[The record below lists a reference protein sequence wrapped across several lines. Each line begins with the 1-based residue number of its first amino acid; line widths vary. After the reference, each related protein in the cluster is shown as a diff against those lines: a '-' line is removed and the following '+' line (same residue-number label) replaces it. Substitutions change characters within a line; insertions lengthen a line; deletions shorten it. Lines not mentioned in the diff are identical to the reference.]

1 MAGLN
6 FDITAN
12 NSDFLKKT
20 EEIKKGIREAA
31 RIIEEEGKR
40 LEGFDS
46 EVLKM
51 CTNLNKYFDS
61 LLDKIEVMASMLQIG
76 KVELSAPS
84 VKSDGVSV
92 QQLDELRSKN
102 AELTAELEK
111 QREEI
116 RTQQEEWN
124 KLATAIKSNNVT
136 AIEQYKQAT
145 NSSSDSV
152 KKAKVELKDL
162 TKDLNENIK
171 YYDKLASQIAS
182 YKSILDRL
190 YTAKGKGLTRVQ
202 IGDGATALISSELE
216 RFKPQLDDVIQKS
229 KEIASQISEQRKR
242 QTELNTVIEQGNAK
256 HLRTRTLIMDAREQ
270 LIQMRASGMQN
281 TIQYQQAGEELGKMR
296 LQMKLV
302 NAEMEFLANP
312 NKGLATLKA
321 GLSGAATSASLVVGV
336 MGLFNDK
343 SEKMAEL
350 QTKIQS
356 LMGIVVGLEG
366 TYGMLKKSNTVMLAI
381 ENVRRKAIIASM
393 ALENKAKA
401 TNIALTRSEVT
412 AQKAFNLVA
421 KANPYV
427 LLFTAIATV
436 VGGVWLL
443 IDANKRARKELEEFN
458 KSVAET
464 AVTPIAKVEE
474 LSIKWNRLGDN
485 LVAKKKFIEDNK
497 KAFNE
502 LGLSILDVVD
512 AENLLNNN
520 KCAFISAMIERAK
533 AAQYIK
539 QQEENIRA
547 LVEAE
552 RNIEATKKLKF
563 EDFSSGGIYISAE
576 ERKNSAI
583 AAAQYKYDEI
593 AKKIKEG
600 YALAAK
606 SEEEGSKILDNAR
619 IKSTKNAENLV
630 DDYTYKMMTGL
641 DRGKNNFDSFAK
653 NISKGYESLLDKMKD
668 NTTTFSQKISALF
681 SSFFSPDKIIEEGR
695 LTIGERITQLKSDY
709 VNAQNQLK
717 VLRKYNSKATQKEIN
732 DAETEVNKI
741 AGIYKKITG
750 KEINNPKEHNSIVD
764 QQKKISELLD
774 KQKLERKRRD
784 EDLENQNI
792 QSYIDTIAEGAD
804 KIRRQR
810 DLDNKKEI
818 QDLERQREDYI
829 RTEIELQ
836 QKAFDEQENLRAK
849 QRKDYEKQTF
859 DATAVK
865 VDTSAF
871 DSIIG
876 NEQKRQAIDWYKP
889 LLKQYQ
895 SYADQRLAIEKQFND
910 DITLLRKAR
919 EKAEK
924 AGDTNEVSKIDRSIA
939 KAISD
944 KGKELMQHDFD
955 ILKKSPE
962 YVRAF
967 EDLKNTSSETL
978 KSLLDQLEK
987 VKRAAATVLNPE
999 ELREYTS
1006 TIQQIIDELDNRN
1019 PFQALADN
1027 LKTLQQA
1034 EKELVEAKKT
1044 LDKVNSGEKVA
1055 SGTTLNKK
1063 TGKIDTTYLSA
1074 AEALKRY
1081 NAAKDKSQKANNNFV
1096 KAEKTAKEKVDEL
1109 ANAVKG
1115 IGNSISGTSGEIIS
1129 LIGDVALFTTGT
1141 IDGITKVAKTGA
1153 DAMSAVEK
1161 ASVILGI
1168 ISAGIQLMQQL
1179 NSILPTADNQYEKFA
1194 EKVAEINKLTDAV
1207 NEYRIAALEAQQAE
1221 ANWFSEDNLNNLRD
1235 YKELHDEVAEAYKNK
1250 AEESQATYQNKSGG
1264 GWFTNS
1270 WNWFLDNT
1278 YGKIWG
1284 VDFARKYKEGQTA
1297 AVDNLRIETR
1307 SRKKGFLGS
1316 GIGGR
1321 SQETEDLVSWARS
1334 NGFGELFDNE
1344 GLINKEAANA
1354 ILNQYGDKLV
1364 GQTKETLE
1372 SLVELREKYDEYL
1385 EQLHEYVSSLYEPL
1399 VDNFVDSIWDWLD
1412 SGKDALASFKE
1423 YASDTF
1429 RDIANDMLKSIV
1441 LSKIFGEGENSYQ
1454 SKINK
1459 AYDDYAKG
1467 LIDEVELNR
1476 QVSKLTADLMK
1487 NAEEQLPAIQGM
1499 AENISNT
1506 IKDTAGID
1514 ITQSESASQSSSQK
1528 GFAAMSQDTGE
1539 ELNGRFTALQI
1550 SNEEIKNSMLS
1561 MLVSM
1566 NLISVTVGNNSITL
1580 TEIRNLAISS
1590 NSYLEDI
1597 AGYQKRIINEFGNKL
1612 DSINSGIKQF
1622 NSK

>member
-1 MAGLN
+1 
-6 FDITAN
+6 
-12 NSDFLKKT
+12 
-20 EEIKKGIREAA
+20 
-31 RIIEEEGKR
+31 
-40 LEGFDS
+40 
-46 EVLKM
+46 
-51 CTNLNKYFDS
+51 
-61 LLDKIEVMASMLQIG
+61 
-76 KVELSAPS
+76 
-84 VKSDGVSV
+84 
-92 QQLDELRSKN
+92 
-102 AELTAELEK
+102 
-111 QREEI
+111 
-116 RTQQEEWN
+116 
-124 KLATAIKSNNVT
+124 
-136 AIEQYKQAT
+136 
-145 NSSSDSV
+145 
-152 KKAKVELKDL
+152 
-162 TKDLNENIK
+162 
-171 YYDKLASQIAS
+171 
-182 YKSILDRL
+182 
-190 YTAKGKGLTRVQ
+190 
-202 IGDGATALISSELE
+202 
-216 RFKPQLDDVIQKS
+216 
-229 KEIASQISEQRKR
+229 
-242 QTELNTVIEQGNAK
+242 
-256 HLRTRTLIMDAREQ
+256 
-270 LIQMRASGMQN
+270 
-281 TIQYQQAGEELGKMR
+281 
-296 LQMKLV
+296 
-302 NAEMEFLANP
+302 
-312 NKGLATLKA
+312 
-321 GLSGAATSASLVVGV
+321 
-336 MGLFNDK
+336 
-343 SEKMAEL
+343 
-350 QTKIQS
+350 
-356 LMGIVVGLEG
+356 
-366 TYGMLKKSNTVMLAI
+366 
-381 ENVRRKAIIASM
+381 
-393 ALENKAKA
+393 
-401 TNIALTRSEVT
+401 
-412 AQKAFNLVA
+412 
-421 KANPYV
+421 
-427 LLFTAIATV
+427 
-436 VGGVWLL
+436 
-443 IDANKRARKELEEFN
+443 
-458 KSVAET
+458 
-464 AVTPIAKVEE
+464 
-474 LSIKWNRLGDN
+474 
-485 LVAKKKFIEDNK
+485 
-497 KAFNE
+497 
-502 LGLSILDVVD
+502 
-512 AENLLNNN
+512 
-520 KCAFISAMIERAK
+520 
-533 AAQYIK
+533 
-539 QQEENIRA
+539 
-547 LVEAE
+547 
-552 RNIEATKKLKF
+552 
-563 EDFSSGGIYISAE
+563 
-576 ERKNSAI
+576 
-583 AAAQYKYDEI
+583 
-593 AKKIKEG
+593 
-600 YALAAK
+600 
-606 SEEEGSKILDNAR
+606 
-619 IKSTKNAENLV
+619 
-630 DDYTYKMMTGL
+630 MTGL

-1459 AYDDYAKG
+1459 AYDDYAKR

>member
-1 MAGLN
+1 
-6 FDITAN
+6 
-12 NSDFLKKT
+12 
-20 EEIKKGIREAA
+20 
-31 RIIEEEGKR
+31 
-40 LEGFDS
+40 
-46 EVLKM
+46 
-51 CTNLNKYFDS
+51 
-61 LLDKIEVMASMLQIG
+61 
-76 KVELSAPS
+76 
-84 VKSDGVSV
+84 
-92 QQLDELRSKN
+92 
-102 AELTAELEK
+102 
-111 QREEI
+111 
-116 RTQQEEWN
+116 
-124 KLATAIKSNNVT
+124 
-136 AIEQYKQAT
+136 
-145 NSSSDSV
+145 
-152 KKAKVELKDL
+152 
-162 TKDLNENIK
+162 
-171 YYDKLASQIAS
+171 
-182 YKSILDRL
+182 
-190 YTAKGKGLTRVQ
+190 
-202 IGDGATALISSELE
+202 
-216 RFKPQLDDVIQKS
+216 
-229 KEIASQISEQRKR
+229 
-242 QTELNTVIEQGNAK
+242 
-256 HLRTRTLIMDAREQ
+256 
-270 LIQMRASGMQN
+270 
-281 TIQYQQAGEELGKMR
+281 
-296 LQMKLV
+296 
-302 NAEMEFLANP
+302 
-312 NKGLATLKA
+312 
-321 GLSGAATSASLVVGV
+321 
-336 MGLFNDK
+336 
-343 SEKMAEL
+343 
-350 QTKIQS
+350 
-356 LMGIVVGLEG
+356 
-366 TYGMLKKSNTVMLAI
+366 
-381 ENVRRKAIIASM
+381 
-393 ALENKAKA
+393 
-401 TNIALTRSEVT
+401 
-412 AQKAFNLVA
+412 
-421 KANPYV
+421 
-427 LLFTAIATV
+427 
-436 VGGVWLL
+436 
-443 IDANKRARKELEEFN
+443 
-458 KSVAET
+458 
-464 AVTPIAKVEE
+464 
-474 LSIKWNRLGDN
+474 
-485 LVAKKKFIEDNK
+485 
-497 KAFNE
+497 
-502 LGLSILDVVD
+502 
-512 AENLLNNN
+512 
-520 KCAFISAMIERAK
+520 
-533 AAQYIK
+533 
-539 QQEENIRA
+539 
-547 LVEAE
+547 
-552 RNIEATKKLKF
+552 
-563 EDFSSGGIYISAE
+563 
-576 ERKNSAI
+576 
-583 AAAQYKYDEI
+583 
-593 AKKIKEG
+593 
-600 YALAAK
+600 
-606 SEEEGSKILDNAR
+606 
-619 IKSTKNAENLV
+619 
-630 DDYTYKMMTGL
+630 MTGL

>member
-1 MAGLN
+1 M
-6 FDITAN
+6 
-12 NSDFLKKT
+12 
-20 EEIKKGIREAA
+20 
-31 RIIEEEGKR
+31 
-40 LEGFDS
+40 
-46 EVLKM
+46 
-51 CTNLNKYFDS
+51 
-61 LLDKIEVMASMLQIG
+61 
-76 KVELSAPS
+76 
-84 VKSDGVSV
+84 
-92 QQLDELRSKN
+92 
-102 AELTAELEK
+102 
-111 QREEI
+111 
-116 RTQQEEWN
+116 
-124 KLATAIKSNNVT
+124 
-136 AIEQYKQAT
+136 
-145 NSSSDSV
+145 
-152 KKAKVELKDL
+152 
-162 TKDLNENIK
+162 
-171 YYDKLASQIAS
+171 
-182 YKSILDRL
+182 
-190 YTAKGKGLTRVQ
+190 
-202 IGDGATALISSELE
+202 
-216 RFKPQLDDVIQKS
+216 
-229 KEIASQISEQRKR
+229 
-242 QTELNTVIEQGNAK
+242 
-256 HLRTRTLIMDAREQ
+256 
-270 LIQMRASGMQN
+270 
-281 TIQYQQAGEELGKMR
+281 
-296 LQMKLV
+296 
-302 NAEMEFLANP
+302 
-312 NKGLATLKA
+312 
-321 GLSGAATSASLVVGV
+321 
-336 MGLFNDK
+336 
-343 SEKMAEL
+343 
-350 QTKIQS
+350 
-356 LMGIVVGLEG
+356 
-366 TYGMLKKSNTVMLAI
+366 
-381 ENVRRKAIIASM
+381 
-393 ALENKAKA
+393 
-401 TNIALTRSEVT
+401 
-412 AQKAFNLVA
+412 
-421 KANPYV
+421 
-427 LLFTAIATV
+427 
-436 VGGVWLL
+436 
-443 IDANKRARKELEEFN
+443 
-458 KSVAET
+458 
-464 AVTPIAKVEE
+464 
-474 LSIKWNRLGDN
+474 
-485 LVAKKKFIEDNK
+485 
-497 KAFNE
+497 
-502 LGLSILDVVD
+502 
-512 AENLLNNN
+512 
-520 KCAFISAMIERAK
+520 
-533 AAQYIK
+533 
-539 QQEENIRA
+539 
-547 LVEAE
+547 
-552 RNIEATKKLKF
+552 
-563 EDFSSGGIYISAE
+563 
-576 ERKNSAI
+576 
-583 AAAQYKYDEI
+583 
-593 AKKIKEG
+593 
-600 YALAAK
+600 
-606 SEEEGSKILDNAR
+606 
-619 IKSTKNAENLV
+619 
-630 DDYTYKMMTGL
+630 
-641 DRGKNNFDSFAK
+641 
-653 NISKGYESLLDKMKD
+653 
-668 NTTTFSQKISALF
+668 
-681 SSFFSPDKIIEEGR
+681 
-695 LTIGERITQLKSDY
+695 
-709 VNAQNQLK
+709 
-717 VLRKYNSKATQKEIN
+717 
-732 DAETEVNKI
+732 
-741 AGIYKKITG
+741 
-750 KEINNPKEHNSIVD
+750 
-764 QQKKISELLD
+764 
-774 KQKLERKRRD
+774 
-784 EDLENQNI
+784 
-792 QSYIDTIAEGAD
+792 
-804 KIRRQR
+804 
-810 DLDNKKEI
+810 
-818 QDLERQREDYI
+818 
-829 RTEIELQ
+829 
-836 QKAFDEQENLRAK
+836 
-849 QRKDYEKQTF
+849 
-859 DATAVK
+859 
-865 VDTSAF
+865 
-871 DSIIG
+871 
-876 NEQKRQAIDWYKP
+876 
-889 LLKQYQ
+889 
-895 SYADQRLAIEKQFND
+895 
-910 DITLLRKAR
+910 
-919 EKAEK
+919 
-924 AGDTNEVSKIDRSIA
+924 
-939 KAISD
+939 
-944 KGKELMQHDFD
+944 
-955 ILKKSPE
+955 
-962 YVRAF
+962 
-967 EDLKNTSSETL
+967 
-978 KSLLDQLEK
+978 
-987 VKRAAATVLNPE
+987 
-999 ELREYTS
+999 
-1006 TIQQIIDELDNRN
+1006 DNRN

>member
-61 LLDKIEVMASMLQIG
+61 LLDKIEVMSSMLQFG

-92 QQLDELRSKN
+92 QQLDEFRSKN
-102 AELTAELEK
+102 AELTAQLEK
-111 QREEI
+111 QKEEI

-190 YTAKGKGLTRVQ
+190 YTAKDKGLTRVQ

-242 QTELNTVIEQGNAK
+242 QTELNTVIEQGNEK

-393 ALENKAKA
+393 ALENKAKT
-401 TNIALTRSEVT
+401 TNIALTWSEVA
-412 AQKAFNLVA
+412 AQKAFNLAA

-427 LLFTAIATV
+427 LLATAILSV
-436 VGGVWLL
+436 VGGIYLL
-443 IDANKRARKELEEFN
+443 VKANKEGAKAQEEANKKIEAAKAMQESYMQSFSSIASAQMATYQKLKKEYD
-458 KSVAET
+458 S
-464 AVTPIAKVEE
+464 
-474 LSIKWNRLGDN
+474 LGN
-485 LVAKKKFIEDNK
+485 SLKNKKKFILENQES
-497 KAFNE
+497 FHQ
-502 LGLSILDVVD
+502 LGLAVNCVSD
-512 AENLLNNN
+512 AENI
-520 KCAFISAMIERAK
+520 FINQSNAVTNAIMQRAK
-533 AAQYIK
+533 AAAIGKIAQEKWEEYFKERENSIALQSGLSAMSSKVEYVDGMPTRKLSFDKNKSDSLKQSLEKSIDGDEKIK
-539 QQEENIRA
+539 ALKNGAEKWSELQIEVEKSINEVLKQAGIDIFNNNTFKQENAADKLRKEQEKYNLLLDQQKREAARMKTDSQHELEQIEIDG
-547 LVEAE
+547 LVEGSEKVLRQRKLNHDKEIEEIKREAE
-552 RNIEATKKLKF
+552 DKKLKEIEKARSAF
-563 EDFSSGGIYISAE
+563 EA
-576 ERKNSAI
+576 NPAN
-583 AAAQYKYDEI
+583 
-593 AKKIKEG
+593 AKKTFDTDKFV
-600 YALAAK
+600 K
-606 SEEEGSKILDNAR
+606 SEPVKKQFASFDKTAEAK
-619 IKSTKNAENLV
+619 TKAENTNYNRGDDLKGLL
-630 DDYTYKMMTGL
+630 DEYQDYT
-641 DRGKNNFDSFAK
+641 
-653 NISKGYESLLDKMKD
+653 DK
-668 NTTTFSQKISALF
+668 
-681 SSFFSPDKIIEEGR
+681 
-695 LTIGERITQLKSDY
+695 
-709 VNAQNQLK
+709 
-717 VLRKYNSKATQKEIN
+717 
-732 DAETEVNKI
+732 
-741 AGIYKKITG
+741 
-750 KEINNPKEHNSIVD
+750 
-764 QQKKISELLD
+764 
-774 KQKLERKRRD
+774 
-784 EDLENQNI
+784 
-792 QSYIDTIAEGAD
+792 
-804 KIRRQR
+804 
-810 DLDNKKEI
+810 
-818 QDLERQREDYI
+818 
-829 RTEIELQ
+829 
-836 QKAFDEQENLRAK
+836 
-849 QRKDYEKQTF
+849 
-859 DATAVK
+859 
-865 VDTSAF
+865 
-871 DSIIG
+871 
-876 NEQKRQAIDWYKP
+876 
-889 LLKQYQ
+889 
-895 SYADQRLAIEKQFND
+895 RLAIERKFNEDIATLQEQRKQAVKN
-910 DITLLRKAR
+910 
-919 EKAEK
+919 
-924 AGDTNEVSKIDRSIA
+924 GDTEQMGQIDRSIA
-939 KAISD
+939 KATSD
-944 KGKELMQHDFD
+944 KGKELMKHDFD
-955 ILKKSPE
+955 VLKQSPE
-962 YVRAF
+962 YIRAF
-967 EDLKNTSSETL
+967 EDLRNTSSETL
-978 KSLLDQLEK
+978 NSLLKQLENAK
-987 VKRAAATVLNPE
+987 QTAAQTLNPE
-999 ELREYTS
+999 DLRGYTT
-1006 TIQQIIDELDNRN
+1006 TIQEIMDELDARN
-1019 PFQALADN
+1019 PFQSLVDRQAELAE
-1027 LKTLQQA
+1027 A
-1034 EKELVEAKKT
+1034 EKELAEAKRS
-1044 LDKVNSGEKVA
+1044 LDKVNSGEKVV
-1055 SGTTLNKK
+1055 SGTKLNTK

-1115 IGNSISGTSGEIIS
+1115 IGNSIGGTSGEIIS

-1264 GWFTNS
+1264 GWFINS

>member
-512 AENLLNNN
+512 AENLLNN
-520 KCAFISAMIERAK
+520 KGAFISAMIERAK

>member
-1 MAGLN
+1 M
-6 FDITAN
+6 
-12 NSDFLKKT
+12 
-20 EEIKKGIREAA
+20 
-31 RIIEEEGKR
+31 
-40 LEGFDS
+40 
-46 EVLKM
+46 
-51 CTNLNKYFDS
+51 
-61 LLDKIEVMASMLQIG
+61 
-76 KVELSAPS
+76 
-84 VKSDGVSV
+84 
-92 QQLDELRSKN
+92 
-102 AELTAELEK
+102 
-111 QREEI
+111 
-116 RTQQEEWN
+116 
-124 KLATAIKSNNVT
+124 
-136 AIEQYKQAT
+136 
-145 NSSSDSV
+145 
-152 KKAKVELKDL
+152 
-162 TKDLNENIK
+162 
-171 YYDKLASQIAS
+171 
-182 YKSILDRL
+182 
-190 YTAKGKGLTRVQ
+190 
-202 IGDGATALISSELE
+202 
-216 RFKPQLDDVIQKS
+216 
-229 KEIASQISEQRKR
+229 
-242 QTELNTVIEQGNAK
+242 
-256 HLRTRTLIMDAREQ
+256 
-270 LIQMRASGMQN
+270 
-281 TIQYQQAGEELGKMR
+281 
-296 LQMKLV
+296 
-302 NAEMEFLANP
+302 
-312 NKGLATLKA
+312 
-321 GLSGAATSASLVVGV
+321 
-336 MGLFNDK
+336 
-343 SEKMAEL
+343 
-350 QTKIQS
+350 
-356 LMGIVVGLEG
+356 
-366 TYGMLKKSNTVMLAI
+366 
-381 ENVRRKAIIASM
+381 
-393 ALENKAKA
+393 
-401 TNIALTRSEVT
+401 
-412 AQKAFNLVA
+412 
-421 KANPYV
+421 
-427 LLFTAIATV
+427 
-436 VGGVWLL
+436 
-443 IDANKRARKELEEFN
+443 
-458 KSVAET
+458 
-464 AVTPIAKVEE
+464 
-474 LSIKWNRLGDN
+474 
-485 LVAKKKFIEDNK
+485 
-497 KAFNE
+497 
-502 LGLSILDVVD
+502 
-512 AENLLNNN
+512 
-520 KCAFISAMIERAK
+520 
-533 AAQYIK
+533 
-539 QQEENIRA
+539 
-547 LVEAE
+547 
-552 RNIEATKKLKF
+552 
-563 EDFSSGGIYISAE
+563 
-576 ERKNSAI
+576 
-583 AAAQYKYDEI
+583 
-593 AKKIKEG
+593 
-600 YALAAK
+600 
-606 SEEEGSKILDNAR
+606 
-619 IKSTKNAENLV
+619 
-630 DDYTYKMMTGL
+630 
-641 DRGKNNFDSFAK
+641 
-653 NISKGYESLLDKMKD
+653 
-668 NTTTFSQKISALF
+668 
-681 SSFFSPDKIIEEGR
+681 
-695 LTIGERITQLKSDY
+695 
-709 VNAQNQLK
+709 
-717 VLRKYNSKATQKEIN
+717 
-732 DAETEVNKI
+732 
-741 AGIYKKITG
+741 
-750 KEINNPKEHNSIVD
+750 
-764 QQKKISELLD
+764 D

-924 AGDTNEVSKIDRSIA
+924 AGDTNEVSQIDRSIA

-1622 NSK
+1622 NNK